1 MAAMIALMTIG
12 VMAISVSE
20 SLDPAISGQVVKQ
33 IIFAAIGLAV
43 FAVCTMIPYQK
54 IGKTAYLLFALTLAV
69 LVMMLVPKALA
80 GFGIRIGFI
89 DRILPPIRGARRWI
103 NLGLVMAQPSEV
115 AKLTYVCMLAW
126 YLRIGENYRTLK
138 GLIVPFALALLPMAL
153 ILVEPDLG
161 TALLFLP
168 TLYVMLALAGAK
180 IKHLLLIVGL
190 GLLVLLFPVIRP
202 IEGDSNPIAYCSLE
216 MGDNGSRYALQPLF
230 LRVLKPHQSSR
241 IEGWLRQ
248 DDKASRLG
256 AGYHL
261 YWSKVT
267 LASGGLTGYD
277 SDQSDQ
283 LYGDMFPLVLPRLP
297 DDHTDF
303 IFSVIGGRWGFLGC
317 LGTLGLYAVIFLF
330 GIEIATITYDPFGR
344 LLAVGVLALLLSQ
357 LVVNVGM
364 TIGLM
369 PVTGMTLPLVS
380 YGGSSLVVNCA
391 ALGLLVNVGQ
401 RRPISLSRRPFEYG
415 QKKEKRT
422 NIEYTTLNDRNTRK
436 EDHEAEK

>member
-12 VMAISVSE
+12 VMAISVSV
-20 SLDPAISGQVVKQ
+20 SLDPAVSGQVVKQ

-43 FAVCTMIPYQK
+43 FAVCTIIPYQK
-54 IGKTAYLLFALTLAV
+54 IGKFAYLLFGITLAV
-69 LVMMLVPKALA
+69 LVILLVPKALA
-80 GFGIRIGFI
+80 AVGIRIGFL
-89 DRILPPIRGARRWI
+89 DKILPSIRGARRWI
-103 NLGLVMAQPSEV
+103 NLGFVMAQPSEV

-168 TLYVMLALAGAK
+168 TLYVMLLLAGAK
-180 IKHLLLIVGL
+180 IQHLLLIVGL
-190 GLLVLLFPVIRP
+190 GLAVLLVPVGRTV
-202 IEGDSNPIAYCSLE
+202 EGDSSPIAYCSLKADAT
-216 MGDNGSRYALQPLF
+216 GRQRVLQPLF
-230 LRVLKPHQSSR
+230 LRVLKAHQSSR

-248 DDKASRLG
+248 DDRTARMN

-267 LASGGLTGYD
+267 LASGGLTGFD
-277 SDQSDQ
+277 SDKSDQ
-283 LYGDMFPLVLPRLP
+283 DYGDMFPLVLPRLP

-317 LGTLGLYAVIFLF
+317 VGTLGLYGVIFLL

-391 ALGLLVNVGQ
+391 ALGLLVNVGH
-401 RRPISLSRRPFEYG
+401 RRPISLSRRPFEHG
-415 QKKEKRT
+415 EKKEKRT
-422 NIEYTTLNDRNTRK
+422 NIEYTTLNDSFPGNARK
-436 EDHEAEK
+436 GN

>member
-12 VMAISVSE
+12 VMAISVSV
-20 SLDPAISGQVVKQ
+20 SLDPAVSGQVVKQ
-33 IIFAAIGLAV
+33 IVFAAIGLAV
-43 FAVCTMIPYQK
+43 FAVCTIIPYQK
-54 IGKTAYLLFALTLAV
+54 IGKFAYLLFGITLAV
-69 LVMMLVPKALA
+69 LVILLVPKALA
-80 GFGIRIGFI
+80 SVGIRIGFL
-89 DRILPPIRGARRWI
+89 DKILPSIRGARRWI
-103 NLGLVMAQPSEV
+103 NLGFVMAQPSEV

-168 TLYVMLALAGAK
+168 TLYIMLLLAGAK
-180 IKHLLLIVGL
+180 IQHLLLIVGL
-190 GLLVLLFPVIRP
+190 GLAVLLVPVARE
-202 IEGDSNPIAYCSLE
+202 IEGDSSPIAYCKLSPDAT
-216 MGDNGSRYALQPLF
+216 GRPRVLQPLF

-248 DDKASRLG
+248 DDRNARLS

-267 LASGGLTGYD
+267 LASGGVTGFD
-277 SDQSDQ
+277 SDKSDQ

-303 IFSVIGGRWGFLGC
+303 IFSVIGGRWGFVGC
-317 LGTLGLYAVIFLF
+317 LGTLCLYAVIFLL

-391 ALGLLVNVGQ
+391 ALGLLVNVGL
-401 RRPISLSRRPFEYG
+401 RRPISLSRRPFEHG
-415 QKKEKRT
+415 EKKEKRT
-422 NIEYTTLNDRNTRK
+422 NIEYTTLNDRNQRK
-436 EDHEAEK
+436 DN